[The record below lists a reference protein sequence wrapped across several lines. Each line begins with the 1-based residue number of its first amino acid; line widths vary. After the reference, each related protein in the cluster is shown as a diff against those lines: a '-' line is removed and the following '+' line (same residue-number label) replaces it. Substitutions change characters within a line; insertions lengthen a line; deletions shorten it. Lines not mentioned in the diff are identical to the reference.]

1 MHVQTY
7 LFYNGRCQE
16 ALDFYK
22 QAIGAEVVFLMHYN
36 ESPEPCGPLP
46 EGFESKIMHASFR
59 VGDAELMASDG
70 NSTSPAK
77 FDGFSLSLRFK
88 TAEQAERAFNALADG
103 GQVHVPL
110 MTTFFSPKFG
120 MLTDRF
126 GAPWMVLVE
135 SANQGC

>member
-1 MHVQTY
+1 MQVQPY

-22 QAIGAEVVFLMHYN
+22 QALGAEVVFLMHYN

-46 EGFESKIMHASFR
+46 AGFESKIMHSSFR
-59 VGDAELMASDG
+59 VGDTELMASDG
-70 NSTSPAK
+70 NSTNPAK
-77 FDGFSLSLRFK
+77 FDGFSLSLKFK
-88 TAEQAERAFNALADG
+88 TPEQAERAFNALADG

-120 MLTDRF
+120 MLADRF
-126 GAPWMVLVE
+126 GAPWMVVVE
-135 SANQGC
+135 HKEPGC

>member
-1 MHVQTY
+1 MQVQPY

-16 ALDFYK
+16 ALDYYK
-22 QAIGAEVVFLMHYN
+22 KAIGAEVVFLMHYG

-46 EGFESKIMHASFR
+46 AGFDSKVMHASIR

-70 NSTSPAK
+70 NSTTPAK
-77 FDGFSLSLRFK
+77 FDGFSLSLRFQ

-110 MTTFFSPKFG
+110 MTTFFSPMFG
-120 MLTDRF
+120 MLADRF
-126 GAPWMVLVE
+126 GVPWMVLVE
-135 SANQGC
+135 QAAKG

>member
-1 MHVQTY
+1 MKTLRIAPPH
-7 LFYNGRCQE
+7 
-16 ALDFYK
+16 
-22 QAIGAEVVFLMHYN
+22 GAYDESVRYVYEEELLRNIVHMRYN

-120 MLTDRF
+120 MLADRF

-135 SANQGC
+135 QAMQG